1 MATTILRISTDR
13 KNKRSKGTL
22 QKVGSGQPSVIEDI
36 SSVNGMQTLKKEG
49 IRSAVTIPIMA
60 GDVILGLLQLGSRKT
75 RHILHSEIRP
85 VSIIGQQIGIAIQK
99 GRLLDESRD
108 HLRRTQTLYELTASA
123 ASNLER

>member
-1 MATTILRISTDR
+1 MSGGFDLGTILLDEPGRTSRRGDGCVWLQ
-13 KNKRSKGTL
+13 RSCEYRPTEKTNSVRALL

-75 RHILHSEIRP
+75 RHILHSEETTSQHNRP
-85 VSIIGQQIGIAIQK
+85 ADWHCYSEG
-99 GRLLDESRD
+99 
-108 HLRRTQTLYELTASA
+108 
-123 ASNLER
+123 